1 MNEFREIQ
9 KQMAFV
15 VDEYGVLLGLVT
27 LEDILEEIVGQIE
40 DEHDYPS
47 SNLLYD
53 NNGNIYVN
61 GNVTIRDLNRKFN
74 FKLPED
80 SASTIAGLIINTAK
94 RIPETGENFVIKNLI
109 INIISRSQ
117 TRITKVLI
125 KTNKT

>member
-1 MNEFREIQ
+1 
-9 KQMAFV
+9 MAFV

-74 FKLPED
+74 FKLPEN